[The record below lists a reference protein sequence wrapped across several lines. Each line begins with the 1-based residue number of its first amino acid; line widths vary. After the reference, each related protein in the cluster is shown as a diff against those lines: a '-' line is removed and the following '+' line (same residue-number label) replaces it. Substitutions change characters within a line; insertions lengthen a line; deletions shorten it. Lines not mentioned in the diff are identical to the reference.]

1 MSSTGQVIYGSTD
14 LAGNNTLRVLV
25 DAQGR
30 LQTSAGTSAGSGTTT
45 PVATNSSGA
54 RYSTT
59 PPTFGNGQLAENQA
73 DVAGNQKVVIASRPG
88 TDRSLTTTAAISV
101 TLMAANTQRNGFF
114 VANDSATDVFINF
127 NGGTA
132 SATPGG
138 GNKKITANG
147 GYYELKG
154 LTNAITIFSTAAVG
168 ITAQEW

>member
-88 TDRSLTTTAAISV
+88 TDRSLTTTAATSV
-101 TLMAANTQRNGFF
+101 PLMAANTQRNGFF
-114 VANDSATDVFINF
+114 IENDSATDIWINF
-127 NGGTA
+127 VGA
-132 SATPGG
+132 SAASPGA
-138 GNKKITANG
+138 GNKKILANG
-147 GYYELKG
+147 GYFELKG
-154 LTNAITIFSTAAVG
+154 VSNAVTIFSTAAVA
-168 ITAQEW
+168 ITALEW